1 MIITITKDTTKKEI
15 AELLKKLP
23 ASNKKSL
30 RSFYGKL
37 KGAFGDG
44 MQYQEKM
51 R

>member
-1 MIITITKDTTKKEI
+1 M
-15 AELLKKLP
+15 AELP

-30 RSFYGKL
+30 KSFYGKM
-37 KGAFGDG
+37 KGVFGDG